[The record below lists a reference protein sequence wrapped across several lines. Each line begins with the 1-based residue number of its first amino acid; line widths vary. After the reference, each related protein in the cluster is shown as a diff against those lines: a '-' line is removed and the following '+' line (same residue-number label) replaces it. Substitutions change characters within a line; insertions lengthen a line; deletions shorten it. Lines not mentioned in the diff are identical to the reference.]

1 MKKAILFLFLILSF
15 SGFAQ
20 SRQGLVIDN
29 GVQLR
34 KCPGL
39 DTEIVGKKDKNSI
52 INIYSYSGSG
62 KFVDGILDYWAC
74 ISENENVWINAYWIT
89 ELDFK
94 VKYRHPLDGEVYLTL
109 FSYNQSDD
117 SFKCVYQKEFGNRKE
132 ITIKRIDSYS
142 YTLEYARINM
152 LIKRFDSIITEYE
165 QYNGQIYFNHRE
177 FEIDTMHF
185 ELLYGIKVGMKKDAL
200 FKILGNDL
208 YIDSDGRYRCS
219 VDYHDNGIDMFF
231 IFDKNDCISK
241 IVYKNPY
248 GGYVRYKDLL

>member
-1 MKKAILFLFLILSF
+1 MKKAILFLFLILRF

-20 SRQGLVIDN
+20 SKQGLVIDN

-34 KCPGL
+34 RCPGF

-94 VKYRHPLDGEVYLTL
+94 VKYRHPLDGEVY
-109 FSYNQSDD
+109 
-117 SFKCVYQKEFGNRKE
+117 QKEFGNRKE
-132 ITIKRIDSYS
+132 ITIKRTDSYS
-142 YTLEYARINM
+142 YTFEYARINM

-165 QYNGQIYFNHRE
+165 KYNGQIYFNHRE
-177 FEIDTMHF
+177 FEIDTRYF
-185 ELLYGIKVGMKKDAL
+185 ELLYGIKVGMKKEAL

-208 YIDSDGRYRCS
+208 YVNSDGRYRCS

-241 IVYKNPY
+241 IVYENPY
-248 GGYVRYKDLL
+248 GGYIRYEDLL